1 MTPIEWSVVLKS
13 LGKLRYFAKDQV
25 YDTILSNYCNH
36 SVDAVDSV
44 FASRQSFDL
53 PQLCDVVWGLLR
65 LKVVEKK
72 RIIDNSLVRDS
83 FIPNLLN
90 DNRYYLI
97 FQQIEE
103 LINKDSASLKYL
115 RRYVFNRWIIN
126 SSRLSNL
133 IYSISYTRYPNRV
146 HL

>member
-1 MTPIEWSVVLKS
+1 MVIIIS
-13 LGKLRYFAKDQV
+13 LI
-25 YDTILSNYCNH
+25 DT
-36 SVDAVDSV
+36 V

-72 RIIDNSLVRDS
+72 KIIDNSLVRDS

-103 LINKDSASLKYL
+103 LINKDTASLKYL
-115 RRYVFNRWIIN
+115 RRCVFCE
-126 SSRLSNL
+126 
-133 IYSISYTRYPNRV
+133 
-146 HL
+146 